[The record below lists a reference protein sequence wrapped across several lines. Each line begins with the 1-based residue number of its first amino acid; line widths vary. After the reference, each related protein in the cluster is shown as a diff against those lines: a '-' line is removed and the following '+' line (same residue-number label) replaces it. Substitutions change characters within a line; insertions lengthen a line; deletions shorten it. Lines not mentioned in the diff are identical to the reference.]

1 MQRLVASEAED
12 ATKDDHVAT
21 RETRDSIGDAL
32 ISIQRE
38 LKELS
43 ESAQQLLTE
52 KLFLE
57 NECAQLK
64 KRVNRLDEELR
75 NLRSPPFVIG
85 FVQDRVGDNAVVR
98 SSNGTVF
105 LVTVNR
111 RIDDASIAAG
121 ARVAMNQDTLS
132 IIEVLDNAWDPLVS
146 GAEVLE
152 RPETSFS
159 DLGGLD
165 EQIVQLRQSIEL
177 PLAKPEAFREFG
189 IDPPKGVLITGPP
202 GTGKTMLA
210 KAVANSTEVTFLGLV
225 GSELAQKYIG
235 EGGRMVRELFDL
247 ARTKA
252 PSIIFIDEIDAIG
265 SKRLDVA
272 TSGDREVQRTL
283 MQLLAELDGF
293 DPLDDVKVIAAT
305 NRPELLDAALL
316 RPGRFDRIITIN
328 MPNSEA
334 RELIFEVQ
342 CKHMPLKGVS
352 FRKLAIVTE
361 GYSGAE
367 IKSVVI
373 EAGMQAISDDR
384 SSCHHKDFTDAI
396 SMIDSKRKESDYS
409 GPDSLYR

>member
-1 MQRLVASEAED
+1 MASEAED
-12 ATKDDHVAT
+12 APADEYSGLEGSD
-21 RETRDSIGDAL
+21 ESAL
-32 ISIQRE
+32 SRLASMQ
-38 LKELS
+38 KELQDLS
-43 ESAQQLLTE
+43 DNAQQLLTE

-57 NECAQLK
+57 NECSQLK

-85 FVQDRVGDNAVVR
+85 TVQDRIGDNAVVR
-98 SSNGTVF
+98 SSNGTIF

-111 RIDDASIAAG
+111 RIDDVAVVSG

-132 IIEVLDNAWDPLVS
+132 IIEVLDSAWDPLVS
-146 GAEVLE
+146 SAEVVN
-152 RPETSFS
+152 RPDTTFS
-159 DLGGLD
+159 DIGGLD
-165 EQIVQLRQSIEL
+165 DQIYQLRQCIEL
-177 PLAKPEAFREFG
+177 PLSKPEAFRDFG

-210 KAVANSTEVTFLGLV
+210 KAVANSTEVTFLGIV

-235 EGGRMVRELFDL
+235 EGGRMVREMFDL
-247 ARTKA
+247 ARSKA

-293 DPLDDVKVIAAT
+293 NSLDEVKVIAAT

-328 MPNSEA
+328 NPNTEA
-334 RELIFEVQ
+334 RELIFDVQ
-342 CKHMPLKGVS
+342 SKHMPISDDVS
-352 FRKLAIVTE
+352 FRKLAIVTD

-367 IKSVVI
+367 IKSVLI
-373 EAGMQAISDDR
+373 EAGLQAISDGR
-384 SSCHHKDFTDAI
+384 STCNHKDFVDAI
-396 SMIDSKRKESDYS
+396 SAIDLKRKESDYS

>member
-1 MQRLVASEAED
+1 VASEAED
-12 ATKDDHVAT
+12 APAGDRTGPGGSDDTTLT
-21 RETRDSIGDAL
+21 RLASM
-32 ISIQRE
+32 Q
-38 LKELS
+38 KELQDLS
-43 ESAQQLLTE
+43 DNAQQLLTE

-57 NECAQLK
+57 NECSQLK

-85 FVQDRVGDNAVVR
+85 TVQDRIGDNAVVR
-98 SSNGTVF
+98 SSNGTIF

-111 RIDDASIAAG
+111 RIDDVDIVPG

-146 GAEVLE
+146 GTEILN
-152 RPETSFS
+152 RPDTKFS
-159 DLGGLD
+159 DIGGLD
-165 EQIVQLRQSIEL
+165 EQIYQLRQCIEL
-177 PLAKPEAFREFG
+177 PLSKPDAFRDFG
-189 IDPPKGVLITGPP
+189 IDPPKGVLLTGPP

-210 KAVANSTEVTFLGLV
+210 KAVANSTEVTFLGIV

-235 EGGRMVRELFDL
+235 EGGRMVREMFDL
-247 ARTKA
+247 ARSKA

-293 DPLDDVKVIAAT
+293 DSLDEVKVIAAT

-316 RPGRFDRIITIN
+316 RPGRFDRIITISI
-328 MPNSEA
+328 PNTEA

-342 CKHMPLKGVS
+342 SKHMPLSDDVS
-352 FRKLAIVTE
+352 IRKLAISTD

-367 IKSVVI
+367 IKSVLI
-373 EAGMQAISDDR
+373 EAGMQAISDGR
-384 SSCHHKDFTDAI
+384 STCNHKDFIDAI
-396 SMIDSKRKESDYS
+396 SATDLKRMESDYS

>member
-1 MQRLVASEAED
+1 MASEAED
-12 ATKDDHVAT
+12 APADEYSGLEGSD
-21 RETRDSIGDAL
+21 ESAL
-32 ISIQRE
+32 SRLASMQ
-38 LKELS
+38 KELQDLS
-43 ESAQQLLTE
+43 DNAQQLLTE

-57 NECAQLK
+57 NECSQLK

-85 FVQDRVGDNAVVR
+85 TVQDRIGDNAVVR
-98 SSNGTVF
+98 SSNGTIF

-111 RIDDASIAAG
+111 RIDDVAVVSG

-132 IIEVLDNAWDPLVS
+132 IIEVLDSAWDPLVS
-146 GAEVLE
+146 SAEVIN
-152 RPETSFS
+152 RPDTTFS
-159 DLGGLD
+159 DIGGLD
-165 EQIVQLRQSIEL
+165 EQIYQLRQCIEL
-177 PLAKPEAFREFG
+177 PLSKPEAFRDFG

-210 KAVANSTEVTFLGLV
+210 KAVANSTEVTFLGIV

-235 EGGRMVRELFDL
+235 EGGRMVREMFDL
-247 ARTKA
+247 ARSKA

-293 DPLDDVKVIAAT
+293 NSLDEVKVIAAT

-328 MPNSEA
+328 NPNTEA
-334 RELIFEVQ
+334 RELIFDVQ
-342 CKHMPLKGVS
+342 SKHMPISDDVS
-352 FRKLAIVTE
+352 FRKLAIVTD

-367 IKSVVI
+367 IKSVLI
-373 EAGMQAISDDR
+373 EAGMQAISDGR
-384 SSCHHKDFTDAI
+384 STCNHKDFVDAI
-396 SMIDSKRKESDYS
+396 SAIDLKRKESDYS

>member
-1 MQRLVASEAED
+1 MASEAED
-12 ATKDDHVAT
+12 APADEYSGLEGSD
-21 RETRDSIGDAL
+21 ESAL
-32 ISIQRE
+32 SRLASMQ
-38 LKELS
+38 KELQDLS
-43 ESAQQLLTE
+43 DNAQQLLTE

-57 NECAQLK
+57 NECSQLK

-85 FVQDRVGDNAVVR
+85 TVQDRIGDNAVVR
-98 SSNGTVF
+98 SSNGTIF

-111 RIDDASIAAG
+111 RIDDVAVVSG

-132 IIEVLDNAWDPLVS
+132 IIEVLDSAWDPLVS
-146 GAEVLE
+146 SAEVVN
-152 RPETSFS
+152 RPDTTFS
-159 DLGGLD
+159 DIGGLD
-165 EQIVQLRQSIEL
+165 DQIYQLRQCIEL
-177 PLAKPEAFREFG
+177 PLSKPEAFRDFG
-189 IDPPKGVLITGPP
+189 IAPPKGVLITGPP

-210 KAVANSTEVTFLGLV
+210 KAVANSTEVTFLGIV

-235 EGGRMVRELFDL
+235 EGGRMVREMFDL
-247 ARTKA
+247 ARSKA

-293 DPLDDVKVIAAT
+293 NSLDEVKVIAAT

-328 MPNSEA
+328 NPNTEA
-334 RELIFEVQ
+334 RELIFDVQ
-342 CKHMPLKGVS
+342 SKHMPISDDVS
-352 FRKLAIVTE
+352 FRKLAIVTD

-367 IKSVVI
+367 IKSVLI
-373 EAGMQAISDDR
+373 EAGMQAISDGR
-384 SSCHHKDFTDAI
+384 STCNHKDFVDAI
-396 SMIDSKRKESDYS
+396 SAIDLKRKESDYS

>member
-1 MQRLVASEAED
+1 MQ
-12 ATKDDHVAT
+12 
-21 RETRDSIGDAL
+21 
-32 ISIQRE
+32 
-38 LKELS
+38 KELQDLS
-43 ESAQQLLTE
+43 DNAQQLLTE

-57 NECAQLK
+57 NECSQLK

-85 FVQDRVGDNAVVR
+85 TVQDRIGDNAVVR
-98 SSNGTVF
+98 SSNGTIF

-111 RIDDASIAAG
+111 RIDDAAVVSG

-132 IIEVLDNAWDPLVS
+132 IIEVLDSAWDPLVS
-146 GAEVLE
+146 GAEVLN
-152 RPETSFS
+152 RPDTTFS
-159 DLGGLD
+159 DIGGLD
-165 EQIVQLRQSIEL
+165 EQIYQLRQCIEL
-177 PLAKPEAFREFG
+177 PLAKPEAFRDFG

-210 KAVANSTEVTFLGLV
+210 KAVANSTEVTFMGIV

-235 EGGRMVRELFDL
+235 EGGRMVREMFDL
-247 ARTKA
+247 ARSKA

-293 DPLDDVKVIAAT
+293 DSLDDVKVIAAT

-316 RPGRFDRIITIN
+316 RPGRFDRIITISN
-328 MPNSEA
+328 PNTEA
-334 RELIFEVQ
+334 RELIFDVQ
-342 CKHMPLKGVS
+342 SMHMPISDDVS
-352 FRKLAIVTE
+352 FRKLAIATD

-367 IKSVVI
+367 IKSVLI
-373 EAGMQAISDDR
+373 EAGMQAISDGR
-384 SSCHHKDFTDAI
+384 STCNHKDFVDAI
-396 SMIDSKRKESDYS
+396 SAIDVKRKESDYS

>member
-1 MQRLVASEAED
+1 VPSEAED
-12 ATKDDHVAT
+12 APVGDNHSSS
-21 RETRDSIGDAL
+21 EDSVL
-32 ISIQRE
+32 SRLVSMQ
-38 LKELS
+38 KELQELS
-43 ESAQQLLTE
+43 DNAQQLLTE

-57 NECAQLK
+57 NECSQLK

-75 NLRSPPFVIG
+75 NLRSPPYVIG
-85 FVQDRVGDNAVVR
+85 TVQDRIGDNAVVR

-111 RIDDASIAAG
+111 RIDDAKIVPG

-132 IIEVLDNAWDPLVS
+132 IIEVLDSAWDPLVS
-146 GAEVLE
+146 GAEVLN
-152 RPETSFS
+152 RPDTTFS
-159 DLGGLD
+159 DIGGLE
-165 EQIVQLRQSIEL
+165 EQIKQLRQCIEL
-177 PLAKPEAFREFG
+177 PLSRPEAFREFG

-210 KAVANSTEVTFLGLV
+210 KAVANSTEVTFLGIV

-235 EGGRMVRELFDL
+235 EGGRMVREMFDL
-247 ARTKA
+247 ARSKA

-293 DPLDDVKVIAAT
+293 DSLDEVKVIAAT

-316 RPGRFDRIITIN
+316 RPGRFDRIITISN
-328 MPNSEA
+328 PNAEA

-342 CKHMPLKGVS
+342 SKHMPILDDVS
-352 FRKLAIVTE
+352 FRKLAIATD

-367 IKSVVI
+367 IKSVLI
-373 EAGMQAISDDR
+373 EAGMQAISDGR
-384 SSCHHKDFTDAI
+384 ATCNHRDFIDAI
-396 SMIDSKRKESDYS
+396 SAIDLKRKESDYS

>member
-1 MQRLVASEAED
+1 MASEAED
-12 ATKDDHVAT
+12 APAGERTGSEGSEDLTLSRLA
-21 RETRDSIGDAL
+21 SM
-32 ISIQRE
+32 Q
-38 LKELS
+38 KELHDLS
-43 ESAQQLLTE
+43 DNAQQLLTE

-57 NECAQLK
+57 NECSQLK

-85 FVQDRVGDNAVVR
+85 TVQDRIGDNAVVR
-98 SSNGTVF
+98 SSNGTIF

-111 RIDDASIAAG
+111 RIDDTAVVSG

-132 IIEVLDNAWDPLVS
+132 IIEVLDSAWDPLVS
-146 GAEVLE
+146 GAEVLN
-152 RPETSFS
+152 RPDTTFS
-159 DLGGLD
+159 DIGGLD
-165 EQIVQLRQSIEL
+165 EQIYQLRQCIEL
-177 PLAKPEAFREFG
+177 PLAKPEAFRDFG

-210 KAVANSTEVTFLGLV
+210 KAVANSTEVTFLGIV

-235 EGGRMVRELFDL
+235 EGGRMVREMFDL
-247 ARTKA
+247 ARSKA

-293 DPLDDVKVIAAT
+293 DSLDDVKVIAAT

-316 RPGRFDRIITIN
+316 RPGRFDRIITISN
-328 MPNSEA
+328 PNTEA
-334 RELIFEVQ
+334 RELIFDVQ
-342 CKHMPLKGVS
+342 SMHMPISDDVS
-352 FRKLAIVTE
+352 FRKLAIATD

-367 IKSVVI
+367 IKSVLI
-373 EAGMQAISDDR
+373 EAGMQAISDGR
-384 SSCHHKDFTDAI
+384 STCNHKDFVDAI
-396 SMIDSKRKESDYS
+396 SAIDVKRKESDYS

>member
-1 MQRLVASEAED
+1 MYVASEAED
-12 ATKDDHVAT
+12 APRDNEVLIRDTP
-21 RETRDSIGDAL
+21 DSIRTTL
-32 ISIQRE
+32 SSVQNE

-43 ESAQQLLTE
+43 DSAQQLLTE

-57 NECAQLK
+57 NECSQLK

-85 FVQDRVGDNAVVR
+85 FVQDRIGDNAVVR

-111 RIDDASIAAG
+111 RIDDDSISPG
-121 ARVAMNQDTLS
+121 VRVAMNQDTLS
-132 IIEVLDNAWDPLVS
+132 IIEVLDNSWDPLVS
-146 GAEVLE
+146 SAEVLDK
-152 RPETSFS
+152 PETTFS
-159 DLGGLD
+159 DIGGLD
-165 EQIVQLRQSIEL
+165 EEISQLRQCIEL
-177 PLAKPEAFREFG
+177 PLSRPGAFREFG
-189 IDPPKGVLITGPP
+189 IEPPKGVLITGPP

-247 ARTKA
+247 ARTKS

-293 DPLDDVKVIAAT
+293 ESLDDVKVIAAT

-328 MPNSEA
+328 NPNSAA

-342 CKHMPLKGVS
+342 CKHMPLTDGVK
-352 FRKLAIVTE
+352 FRKLSIATE

-373 EAGMQAISDDR
+373 EAGMQAITDGR
-384 SSCHHKDFTDAI
+384 SSCNHKDFIDAI
-396 SMIDSKRKESDYS
+396 STIDSKRKESNYS

>member
-1 MQRLVASEAED
+1 MASEAED
-12 ATKDDHVAT
+12 APAVDRTGPEGSENSTLSRLA
-21 RETRDSIGDAL
+21 SM
-32 ISIQRE
+32 Q
-38 LKELS
+38 KELQDLS
-43 ESAQQLLTE
+43 DNAQQLLTE

-57 NECAQLK
+57 NECSQLK

-85 FVQDRVGDNAVVR
+85 TVQDRIGDNAVVR
-98 SSNGTVF
+98 SSNGTIF

-111 RIDDASIAAG
+111 RIDDVDIVPG

-146 GAEVLE
+146 GAEVLN
-152 RPETSFS
+152 RPDTKFS
-159 DLGGLD
+159 DIGGLD
-165 EQIVQLRQSIEL
+165 EQVYQLRQCIEL
-177 PLAKPEAFREFG
+177 PLSKPEAFRDFG

-210 KAVANSTEVTFLGLV
+210 KAVANSTEVTFLGIV

-235 EGGRMVRELFDL
+235 EGGRMVREMFDL
-247 ARTKA
+247 ARSKA

-293 DPLDDVKVIAAT
+293 DSLDEVKVIAAT

-328 MPNSEA
+328 NPNTDA
-334 RELIFEVQ
+334 RELIFDVQ
-342 CKHMPLKGVS
+342 SKHMPISDDVS
-352 FRKLAIVTE
+352 FRKLAIATD

-367 IKSVVI
+367 IKSVLI
-373 EAGMQAISDDR
+373 EAGMQAISDGR
-384 SSCHHKDFTDAI
+384 STCNHKDFVDAI
-396 SMIDSKRKESDYS
+396 SAIDLKRKESDYS

>member
-1 MQRLVASEAED
+1 MASEAED
-12 ATKDDHVAT
+12 APAGERTGSEVPEDPTLSRLA
-21 RETRDSIGDAL
+21 SM
-32 ISIQRE
+32 Q
-38 LKELS
+38 KELQDLS
-43 ESAQQLLTE
+43 DNAQQLLTE

-57 NECAQLK
+57 NECSQLK

-85 FVQDRVGDNAVVR
+85 TVQDRIGDNAVVR
-98 SSNGTVF
+98 SSNGTIF

-111 RIDDASIAAG
+111 RIDDTAVVSG

-132 IIEVLDNAWDPLVS
+132 IIEVLDSAWDPLVS
-146 GAEVLE
+146 GAEVLN
-152 RPETSFS
+152 RPDTTFS
-159 DLGGLD
+159 DIGGLD
-165 EQIVQLRQSIEL
+165 EQIYQLRQCIEL
-177 PLAKPEAFREFG
+177 PLAKPEAFRDFG

-210 KAVANSTEVTFLGLV
+210 KAVANSTEVTFLGIV

-235 EGGRMVRELFDL
+235 EGGRMVREMFDL
-247 ARTKA
+247 ARSKA

-293 DPLDDVKVIAAT
+293 DSLDDVKVIAAT

-328 MPNSEA
+328 NPNTEA
-334 RELIFEVQ
+334 RELIFDVQ
-342 CKHMPLKGVS
+342 SKHMPISDDVS
-352 FRKLAIVTE
+352 FRKLAIVTD

-367 IKSVVI
+367 IKSVLI
-373 EAGMQAISDDR
+373 EAGMQAISDGR
-384 SSCHHKDFTDAI
+384 STCNHKDFVDAI
-396 SMIDSKRKESDYS
+396 SAIALKRKESDYS

>member
-1 MQRLVASEAED
+1 MASEAED
-12 ATKDDHVAT
+12 APADEYSGLEGSD
-21 RETRDSIGDAL
+21 ESAL
-32 ISIQRE
+32 SRLASMQ
-38 LKELS
+38 KELQDLS
-43 ESAQQLLTE
+43 DNAQQLLTE

-57 NECAQLK
+57 NECSQLK

-85 FVQDRVGDNAVVR
+85 TVQDRIGDNAVVR
-98 SSNGTVF
+98 SSNGTIF

-111 RIDDASIAAG
+111 RIDDVAVVSG

-132 IIEVLDNAWDPLVS
+132 IIEVLDSAWDPLVS
-146 GAEVLE
+146 SAEVVN
-152 RPETSFS
+152 RPDTTFS
-159 DLGGLD
+159 DIGGLD
-165 EQIVQLRQSIEL
+165 EQIYQLRQCIEL
-177 PLAKPEAFREFG
+177 PLSKPEAFRDFG

-210 KAVANSTEVTFLGLV
+210 KAVANSTEVTFLGIV

-235 EGGRMVRELFDL
+235 EGGRMVREMFDL
-247 ARTKA
+247 ARSKA

-293 DPLDDVKVIAAT
+293 NSLDEVKVIAAT

-316 RPGRFDRIITIN
+316 RPGRFDRIITISN
-328 MPNSEA
+328 PNTEA
-334 RELIFEVQ
+334 RELIFDVQ
-342 CKHMPLKGVS
+342 SKHMPISDDVS
-352 FRKLAIVTE
+352 FRKLAIVTD

-367 IKSVVI
+367 IKSVLI
-373 EAGMQAISDDR
+373 EAGMQAISDGR
-384 SSCHHKDFTDAI
+384 STCNHKDFVDAI
-396 SMIDSKRKESDYS
+396 SAIDLKRKESDYS

>member
-1 MQRLVASEAED
+1 MATEAED
-12 ATKDDHVAT
+12 ASAGEHTGPEKSDDSTLSRLA
-21 RETRDSIGDAL
+21 SM
-32 ISIQRE
+32 Q
-38 LKELS
+38 KELQVLS
-43 ESAQQLLTE
+43 DNAQQLLTE

-57 NECAQLK
+57 NECSQLK

-85 FVQDRVGDNAVVR
+85 TVQDRIGDNAVVR
-98 SSNGTVF
+98 SSNGTIF

-111 RIDDASIAAG
+111 RIDDVAVVPG

-132 IIEVLDNAWDPLVS
+132 IIEVLDSAWDPLVS
-146 GAEVLE
+146 GAEVLN
-152 RPETSFS
+152 RPDTTFS
-159 DLGGLD
+159 DIGGLD
-165 EQIVQLRQSIEL
+165 EQIYQLRQCIEL
-177 PLAKPEAFREFG
+177 PLSKPEAFRDFG

-210 KAVANSTEVTFLGLV
+210 KAVANSTEVTFLGIV

-235 EGGRMVRELFDL
+235 EGGRMVREMFDL
-247 ARTKA
+247 ARSKA

-293 DPLDDVKVIAAT
+293 DSLDEVKVIAAT

-316 RPGRFDRIITIN
+316 RPGRFDRIITISN
-328 MPNSEA
+328 PNTEA
-334 RELIFEVQ
+334 RELIFGVQ
-342 CKHMPLKGVS
+342 SKHMPISDDVS
-352 FRKLAIVTE
+352 FRKLAIATD

-367 IKSVVI
+367 LKSVLI
-373 EAGMQAISDDR
+373 EAGMQAISDGR
-384 SSCHHKDFTDAI
+384 STCNHKDFVDAI
-396 SMIDSKRKESDYS
+396 SAIDVKRKESDYS

>member
-1 MQRLVASEAED
+1 MATEAED
-12 ATKDDHVAT
+12 ASAGEHTGPEKSDDSTLSRLA
-21 RETRDSIGDAL
+21 SM
-32 ISIQRE
+32 Q
-38 LKELS
+38 KELQVLS
-43 ESAQQLLTE
+43 DNAQQLLTE

-57 NECAQLK
+57 NECSQLK
-64 KRVNRLDEELR
+64 KRVNRLDDELR

-85 FVQDRVGDNAVVR
+85 TVQDRIGDNAVVR
-98 SSNGTVF
+98 SSNGTIF

-111 RIDDASIAAG
+111 RIDDVAVVPG

-132 IIEVLDNAWDPLVS
+132 IIEVLNSAWDPLVS
-146 GAEVLE
+146 GAEVLN
-152 RPETSFS
+152 RPDTTFS
-159 DLGGLD
+159 DIGGLD
-165 EQIVQLRQSIEL
+165 EQIYQLRQCIEL
-177 PLAKPEAFREFG
+177 PLSKPEAFRDFG

-210 KAVANSTEVTFLGLV
+210 KAVANSTEVTFLGIV

-235 EGGRMVRELFDL
+235 EGGRMVREMFDL
-247 ARTKA
+247 ARSKA

-293 DPLDDVKVIAAT
+293 DSLDEVKVIAAT

-316 RPGRFDRIITIN
+316 RPGRFDRIITISN
-328 MPNSEA
+328 PNTEA
-334 RELIFEVQ
+334 RELIFGVQ
-342 CKHMPLKGVS
+342 SKHMPISDDVS
-352 FRKLAIVTE
+352 FRKLAIATD

-367 IKSVVI
+367 LKSVLI
-373 EAGMQAISDDR
+373 EAGMQAISDGR
-384 SSCHHKDFTDAI
+384 SNCNHKDFVDAI
-396 SMIDSKRKESDYS
+396 SAIELKRKESDYS

>member
-1 MQRLVASEAED
+1 MQ
-12 ATKDDHVAT
+12 
-21 RETRDSIGDAL
+21 
-32 ISIQRE
+32 
-38 LKELS
+38 KELQELS
-43 ESAQQLLTE
+43 DNAQQLLTE

-57 NECAQLK
+57 NECSQLK

-75 NLRSPPFVIG
+75 NLRSPPYVIG
-85 FVQDRVGDNAVVR
+85 TVQDRIGDNAVVR

-111 RIDDASIAAG
+111 RIDDAKIVPG

-132 IIEVLDNAWDPLVS
+132 IIEVLDSAWDPLVS
-146 GAEVLE
+146 GAEVLN
-152 RPETSFS
+152 RPDTTFS
-159 DLGGLD
+159 DIGGLE
-165 EQIVQLRQSIEL
+165 EQITQLRQCIEL
-177 PLAKPEAFREFG
+177 PLSRPEAFREFG

-210 KAVANSTEVTFLGLV
+210 KAVANSTEVTFLGIV

-235 EGGRMVRELFDL
+235 EGGRMVREMFDL
-247 ARTKA
+247 ARSKA

-293 DPLDDVKVIAAT
+293 DSLDEVKVIAAT

-316 RPGRFDRIITIN
+316 RPGRFDRIITISN
-328 MPNSEA
+328 PNAEA

-342 CKHMPLKGVS
+342 SKHMPILDDVS
-352 FRKLAIVTE
+352 FRKLAIATD

-367 IKSVVI
+367 IKSVLI
-373 EAGMQAISDDR
+373 EAGMQAISDGR
-384 SSCHHKDFTDAI
+384 ATCNHRDFIDAI
-396 SMIDSKRKESDYS
+396 SAIDLKRKESDYS

>member
-1 MQRLVASEAED
+1 MASEAED
-12 ATKDDHVAT
+12 APADEYSGLEGSD
-21 RETRDSIGDAL
+21 ESAL
-32 ISIQRE
+32 SRLASMQ
-38 LKELS
+38 KELQDLS
-43 ESAQQLLTE
+43 DNAQQLLTE

-57 NECAQLK
+57 NECSQLK

-85 FVQDRVGDNAVVR
+85 TVQDRIGDNAVVR
-98 SSNGTVF
+98 SSNGTIF

-111 RIDDASIAAG
+111 RIDDVAVVSG

-132 IIEVLDNAWDPLVS
+132 IIEVLDSAWDPLVS
-146 GAEVLE
+146 SAEVVN
-152 RPETSFS
+152 RPDTTFS
-159 DLGGLD
+159 DIGGLD
-165 EQIVQLRQSIEL
+165 DQIYQLRQCIEL
-177 PLAKPEAFREFG
+177 PLSKPEAFRDFG

-210 KAVANSTEVTFLGLV
+210 KAVANSTEVTFLGIV

-235 EGGRMVRELFDL
+235 EGGRMVREMFDL
-247 ARTKA
+247 ARSKA

-293 DPLDDVKVIAAT
+293 NSLDEVKVIAAT

-328 MPNSEA
+328 NPNTEA
-334 RELIFEVQ
+334 RELIFDVQ
-342 CKHMPLKGVS
+342 SKHMPISDDVS
-352 FRKLAIVTE
+352 FRKLAIVTD

-367 IKSVVI
+367 IKSVLI
-373 EAGMQAISDDR
+373 EAGIQAISDGR
-384 SSCHHKDFTDAI
+384 STCNHKDFVDAI
-396 SMIDSKRKESDYS
+396 SAIDLKRKESDYS

>member
-1 MQRLVASEAED
+1 VASEAED
-12 ATKDDHVAT
+12 APADEYSGLEGSD
-21 RETRDSIGDAL
+21 ESAL
-32 ISIQRE
+32 SRLASMQ
-38 LKELS
+38 KELQDLS
-43 ESAQQLLTE
+43 DNAQQLLTE

-57 NECAQLK
+57 NECSQLK

-85 FVQDRVGDNAVVR
+85 TVQDRIGDNAVVR
-98 SSNGTVF
+98 SSNGTIF

-111 RIDDASIAAG
+111 RIDDVAVVSG

-132 IIEVLDNAWDPLVS
+132 IIEVLDSAWDPLVS
-146 GAEVLE
+146 SAEVVN
-152 RPETSFS
+152 RPDTTFS
-159 DLGGLD
+159 DIGGLD
-165 EQIVQLRQSIEL
+165 DQIYQLRQCIEL
-177 PLAKPEAFREFG
+177 PLSKPEAFRDFG

-210 KAVANSTEVTFLGLV
+210 KAVANSTEVTFLGIV

-235 EGGRMVRELFDL
+235 EGGRMVREMFDL
-247 ARTKA
+247 ARSKA

-293 DPLDDVKVIAAT
+293 NSLDEVKVIAAT

-328 MPNSEA
+328 NPNTEA
-334 RELIFEVQ
+334 RELIFDVQ
-342 CKHMPLKGVS
+342 SKHMPISDDVS
-352 FRKLAIVTE
+352 FRKLAIVTD

-367 IKSVVI
+367 IKSVLI
-373 EAGMQAISDDR
+373 EAGMQAISDGR
-384 SSCHHKDFTDAI
+384 STCNHKDFVDAI
-396 SMIDSKRKESDYS
+396 SAIDLKRKESDYS

>member
-1 MQRLVASEAED
+1 VASEAED
-12 ATKDDHVAT
+12 APAGDRTGL
-21 RETRDSIGDAL
+21 EGSEDSTLSRLA
-32 ISIQRE
+32 SMQ
-38 LKELS
+38 KELQDLS
-43 ESAQQLLTE
+43 DNAQQLLTE

-57 NECAQLK
+57 NECSQLK

-85 FVQDRVGDNAVVR
+85 TVQDRIGDNAVVR
-98 SSNGTVF
+98 SSNGTIF

-111 RIDDASIAAG
+111 RIDDAAVVSG

-132 IIEVLDNAWDPLVS
+132 IIEVLDSAWDPLVS
-146 GAEVLE
+146 GAEVLN
-152 RPETSFS
+152 RPDTTFS
-159 DLGGLD
+159 DIGGLD
-165 EQIVQLRQSIEL
+165 EQIYQLRQCIEL
-177 PLAKPEAFREFG
+177 PLAKPEAFRDFG

-210 KAVANSTEVTFLGLV
+210 KAVANSTEVTFLGIV

-235 EGGRMVRELFDL
+235 EGGRMVREMFDL
-247 ARTKA
+247 ARSKA

-293 DPLDDVKVIAAT
+293 DSLDDVKVIAAT

-316 RPGRFDRIITIN
+316 RPGRFDRIITISN
-328 MPNSEA
+328 PNTEA
-334 RELIFEVQ
+334 RELIFDVQ
-342 CKHMPLKGVS
+342 SMHMPISDDVS
-352 FRKLAIVTE
+352 FRKLAIATD

-367 IKSVVI
+367 IKSVLI
-373 EAGMQAISDDR
+373 EAGMQAISDGR
-384 SSCHHKDFTDAI
+384 STCNHKDFVDAI
-396 SMIDSKRKESDYS
+396 SAIDVKRKESDYS

>member
-1 MQRLVASEAED
+1 MASEAED
-12 ATKDDHVAT
+12 APTVDRTGPEGSENSTLSRLA
-21 RETRDSIGDAL
+21 SM
-32 ISIQRE
+32 Q
-38 LKELS
+38 KELQDLS
-43 ESAQQLLTE
+43 DNAQQLLTE

-57 NECAQLK
+57 NECSQLK

-85 FVQDRVGDNAVVR
+85 TVQDRIGDNAVVR
-98 SSNGTVF
+98 SSNGTIF

-111 RIDDASIAAG
+111 RIDDVDIVPG

-146 GAEVLE
+146 GAEVLN
-152 RPETSFS
+152 RPDTKFS
-159 DLGGLD
+159 DIGGLD
-165 EQIVQLRQSIEL
+165 EQVYQLRQCIEL
-177 PLAKPEAFREFG
+177 PLSKPEAFRDFG

-210 KAVANSTEVTFLGLV
+210 KAVANSTEVTFLGIV
-225 GSELAQKYIG
+225 GSDLAQKYIG
-235 EGGRMVRELFDL
+235 EGGRMVREMFDL
-247 ARTKA
+247 ARSKA

-293 DPLDDVKVIAAT
+293 DSLDEVKVIAAT

-328 MPNSEA
+328 NPNTDA
-334 RELIFEVQ
+334 RELIFDVQ
-342 CKHMPLKGVS
+342 SKHMPISDDVS
-352 FRKLAIVTE
+352 FRKLAIATD

-367 IKSVVI
+367 IKSVLI
-373 EAGMQAISDDR
+373 EAGMQAISDGR
-384 SSCHHKDFTDAI
+384 STCNHKDFVDAI
-396 SMIDSKRKESDYS
+396 SAIDLKRKESDYS

>member
-1 MQRLVASEAED
+1 MASEAED
-12 ATKDDHVAT
+12 APADEYSGLEGSD
-21 RETRDSIGDAL
+21 ESAL
-32 ISIQRE
+32 SRLASMQ
-38 LKELS
+38 KELQDLS
-43 ESAQQLLTE
+43 DNAQQLLTE

-57 NECAQLK
+57 NECSQLK

-85 FVQDRVGDNAVVR
+85 TVQDRIGDNAVVR
-98 SSNGTVF
+98 SSNGTIF

-111 RIDDASIAAG
+111 RIDDVAVVSG

-132 IIEVLDNAWDPLVS
+132 IIEVLDSAWDPLVS
-146 GAEVLE
+146 SAEVVN
-152 RPETSFS
+152 RPDTTFS
-159 DLGGLD
+159 DIGGLD
-165 EQIVQLRQSIEL
+165 EQIYQLRQCIEL
-177 PLAKPEAFREFG
+177 PLSKPEAFRDFG

-210 KAVANSTEVTFLGLV
+210 KAVANSTEVTFLGIV

-235 EGGRMVRELFDL
+235 EGGRMVREMFDL
-247 ARTKA
+247 ARSKA

-293 DPLDDVKVIAAT
+293 NSLDEVKVIAAT

-328 MPNSEA
+328 NPNTEA
-334 RELIFEVQ
+334 RELIFDVQ
-342 CKHMPLKGVS
+342 SKHMPISDDVS
-352 FRKLAIVTE
+352 FRKLAIVTD

-367 IKSVVI
+367 IKSVLI
-373 EAGMQAISDDR
+373 EAGMQAISDGR
-384 SSCHHKDFTDAI
+384 STCNHKDFVDAI
-396 SMIDSKRKESDYS
+396 SAIDLKRKESDYS
-409 GPDSLYR
+409 GPESLYR

>member
-1 MQRLVASEAED
+1 MATEAED
-12 ATKDDHVAT
+12 ASAGEHTGPEKSDDSTLSRLA
-21 RETRDSIGDAL
+21 SM
-32 ISIQRE
+32 Q
-38 LKELS
+38 KELQVLS
-43 ESAQQLLTE
+43 DNAQQLLTE

-57 NECAQLK
+57 NECSQLK

-85 FVQDRVGDNAVVR
+85 TVQDRIGDNAVVR
-98 SSNGTVF
+98 SSNGTIF

-111 RIDDASIAAG
+111 RIDDTAVVSG

-132 IIEVLDNAWDPLVS
+132 IIEVLDSAWDPLVS
-146 GAEVLE
+146 GAEVLN
-152 RPETSFS
+152 RPDTTFS
-159 DLGGLD
+159 DIGGLD
-165 EQIVQLRQSIEL
+165 EQIYQLRQCIEL
-177 PLAKPEAFREFG
+177 PLAKPEAFRDFG

-210 KAVANSTEVTFLGLV
+210 KAVANSTEVTFLGIV

-235 EGGRMVRELFDL
+235 EGGRMVREMFDL
-247 ARTKA
+247 ARSKA

-293 DPLDDVKVIAAT
+293 DSLDEVKVIAAT

-316 RPGRFDRIITIN
+316 RPGRFDRIITISN
-328 MPNSEA
+328 PNTEA
-334 RELIFEVQ
+334 RELIFDVQ
-342 CKHMPLKGVS
+342 SKHMPISDDVS
-352 FRKLAIVTE
+352 FRKLAIATD

-367 IKSVVI
+367 LKSVLI
-373 EAGMQAISDDR
+373 EAGMQAISDGR
-384 SSCHHKDFTDAI
+384 SNCNHKDFVDAI
-396 SMIDSKRKESDYS
+396 SAIELKRKESDYS

>member
-1 MQRLVASEAED
+1 MASEAED
-12 ATKDDHVAT
+12 APADEYSGLEGSD
-21 RETRDSIGDAL
+21 ESAL
-32 ISIQRE
+32 SRLASMQ
-38 LKELS
+38 KELQDLS
-43 ESAQQLLTE
+43 DNAQQLLTE

-57 NECAQLK
+57 NECSQLK

-85 FVQDRVGDNAVVR
+85 TVQDRIGDNAVVR
-98 SSNGTVF
+98 SSNGTIF

-111 RIDDASIAAG
+111 RIDDVAVVSG

-132 IIEVLDNAWDPLVS
+132 IIEVLDSAWDPLVS
-146 GAEVLE
+146 SAEVVN
-152 RPETSFS
+152 RPDTTFS
-159 DLGGLD
+159 DIGGLD
-165 EQIVQLRQSIEL
+165 DQIYQLRQCIEL
-177 PLAKPEAFREFG
+177 PLSKPEAFRDFG

-210 KAVANSTEVTFLGLV
+210 KAVANSTEVTFLGIV

-235 EGGRMVRELFDL
+235 EGGRMVREMFDL
-247 ARTKA
+247 ARSKA

-293 DPLDDVKVIAAT
+293 DSLDEVKVIAAT

-316 RPGRFDRIITIN
+316 RPGRFDRIITISN
-328 MPNSEA
+328 PNTEA
-334 RELIFEVQ
+334 RELIFDVQ
-342 CKHMPLKGVS
+342 SKHMPISDDVS
-352 FRKLAIVTE
+352 FRKLAIVTD

-367 IKSVVI
+367 IKSVLI
-373 EAGMQAISDDR
+373 EAGMQAISDGR
-384 SSCHHKDFTDAI
+384 STCNHKDFVDAI
-396 SMIDSKRKESDYS
+396 SAIDLKRKESDYS

>member
-1 MQRLVASEAED
+1 MASEAED
-12 ATKDDHVAT
+12 APAGERTGSAGSEDPTLSRLA
-21 RETRDSIGDAL
+21 SM
-32 ISIQRE
+32 Q
-38 LKELS
+38 KELQDLS
-43 ESAQQLLTE
+43 DNAQQLLTE

-57 NECAQLK
+57 NECSQLK

-85 FVQDRVGDNAVVR
+85 TVQDRIGDNAVVR
-98 SSNGTVF
+98 SSNGTIF

-111 RIDDASIAAG
+111 RIDDAAVVSG

-132 IIEVLDNAWDPLVS
+132 IIEVLDSAWDPLVS
-146 GAEVLE
+146 GAEVLN
-152 RPETSFS
+152 RPDTTFS
-159 DLGGLD
+159 DIGGLD
-165 EQIVQLRQSIEL
+165 EQIYQLRQCIEL
-177 PLAKPEAFREFG
+177 PLAKPEAFRDFG

-210 KAVANSTEVTFLGLV
+210 KAVANSTEVTFLGIV

-235 EGGRMVRELFDL
+235 EGGRMVREMFDL
-247 ARTKA
+247 ARSKA

-293 DPLDDVKVIAAT
+293 DSLDDVKVIAAT

-316 RPGRFDRIITIN
+316 RPGRFDRIITISN
-328 MPNSEA
+328 PNTEA
-334 RELIFEVQ
+334 RELIFDVQ
-342 CKHMPLKGVS
+342 SMHMPISDDVS
-352 FRKLAIVTE
+352 FRKLAIATD

-367 IKSVVI
+367 IKSVLI
-373 EAGMQAISDDR
+373 EAGMQAISDGR
-384 SSCHHKDFTDAI
+384 STCNHKDFVDAI
-396 SMIDSKRKESDYS
+396 SAIDLKRKESDYN